1 MRPLRNP
8 FIQSLLSHLL
18 AWWMQFCFA
27 TIRWTYENRVVAEQ
41 VWAQGGGVLCVFWH
55 SRIGLSPACWPLDV
69 AQSAKALISL
79 SPDGQ
84 FIAKAVGMQGFP
96 AVRGSSANKDHA
108 DRAKGG
114 SQALRDGLK
123 QLKIGALAITP
134 DGPRGPVREM
144 AEGLPLMAKMS
155 KAPVLFIGMSC
166 NPAIRL
172 DSWDR
177 ALLPM
182 PFGRGAIVWDVT
194 HYPGERDTDMTDV
207 AAEWTRRLTA
217 VEARADAI
225 VGLERV

>member
-8 FIQSLLSHLL
+8 FIQSILSWML
-18 AWWMQFCFA
+18 ARWMQFCFA
-27 TIRWTYENRVVAEQ
+27 TIRWTHENRIVAEQ

-55 SRIGLSPACWPLDV
+55 SRIGLSPACWPLDL

-96 AVRGSSANKDHA
+96 AVRGSSANKDKA

-114 SQALRDGLK
+114 AQALRDGLK
-123 QLKIGALAITP
+123 QLKVGALAITP

-144 AEGLPLMAKMS
+144 AEGLPLMARMS

-172 DSWDR
+172 NSWDK
-177 ALLPM
+177 ALLPL
-182 PFGRGAIVWDVT
+182 PFGKGAIVWDVAR
-194 HYPGERDTDMTDV
+194 YPSDTDADMAAVV
-207 AAEWTRRLTA
+207 ADWTARLTA

-225 VGLERV
+225 TGLTRV